1 MLVGGAPGSRV
12 NDDLR
17 LVIVESPDLAA
28 PLVDALDVADIGAWM
43 WVQAENALYFSPR
56 MLELLDLDR
65 DGDRPLLSRF
75 LSAIHPDDREPVR
88 WLIDRELPEGRF
100 ELRHRCARRDGTFRW
115 IGNRGRV
122 ERARDG
128 SLVRQGGVMRDV
140 TRHVLQ
146 EQERARAEQAMQQA
160 QKLESLGV
168 LAGGIAHD
176 FNNLLTAILGNAT
189 LLRAEFPE
197 EALLQAPLEQIEL
210 ASRRAADLCR
220 QMLAYAG
227 KGRFALQAIDLN
239 DVVRASHA
247 LIRVSVP
254 NKAVLDL
261 ELADALPA
269 VLGDQAQLRHLLM
282 NLVINAG
289 EALREGE
296 GTITIATGYR
306 AVTSRELAAIVFN
319 TELQEGRYV
328 SLRVG
333 DTGTGMPPDMI
344 SRIFDPFFT
353 TKFTGRGLGLPAV
366 LGIVRAHDGAMRV
379 DSTPGVGSTFE
390 LLLRAATEGTE
401 TNATTE
407 GTETNATETTEA
419 TETNATETTEGTE
432 TNATETTEVTEMP
445 DEATL
450 ARWRTTG
457 TALVVDDE
465 RGVRDLLRSILQR
478 VGFQVVVAENGRD
491 GVEKLR
497 AIAGTVRLALIDL
510 TMPGL
515 NGLEALAEMRRIKPD
530 LRAVLMSGY
539 ASSAVADADSHG
551 FLQKPLTPY
560 TVREAVWKALTPDR

>member
-401 TNATTE
+401 TNAT
-407 GTETNATETTEA
+407 ETTEA

-432 TNATETTEVTEMP
+432 TNATGTTEVTEMP

-539 ASSAVADADSHG
+539 PSSAVADADSHG

>member
-1 MLVGGAPGSRV
+1 MAVGGASGSRV
-12 NDDLR
+12 DGDVR

-43 WVQAENALYFSPR
+43 WVEAENALYFSPR
-56 MLELLDLDR
+56 MLALLDLDR

-88 WLIDRELPEGRF
+88 RLIDRELPEGPF
-100 ELRHRCARRDGTFRW
+100 ELRHRAARRDGTFRW

-146 EQERARAEQAMQQA
+146 EQERARAEQALQEA
-160 QKLESLGV
+160 QKLESLGI

-197 EALLQAPLEQIEL
+197 EALLQTPLEQIEL

-239 DVVRASHA
+239 DVVRASHP
-247 LIRVSVP
+247 LIRASVP
-254 NKAVLDL
+254 KKAVLDL
-261 ELADALPA
+261 KLLDALPA
-269 VLGDQAQLRHLLM
+269 VLGDQAQLRQLLM
-282 NLVINAG
+282 NLAINAG

-296 GTITIATGYR
+296 GTITIATGCR
-306 AVTSRELAAIVFN
+306 AVTSRELAATVF
-319 TELQEGRYV
+319 TTVLQEGRYV
-328 SLRVG
+328 SLTVS
-333 DTGTGMPPDMI
+333 DTGTGMPRDMI

-353 TKFTGRGLGLPAV
+353 TRFTGRGLGLPAV

-401 TNATTE
+401 TNAT
-407 GTETNATETTEA
+407 ETTEG

-432 TNATETTEVTEMP
+432 TNATETTEATEMP

-465 RGVRDLLRSILQR
+465 RGVRDLLRSILHR

-491 GVEKLR
+491 GVETLR

-515 NGLEALAEMRRIKPD
+515 NGLEALAEMRRIQPD

>member
-1 MLVGGAPGSRV
+1 MAVGGASGSRV
-12 NDDLR
+12 DGDVR

-43 WVQAENALYFSPR
+43 WVEAENALYFSPR

-88 WLIDRELPEGRF
+88 RLIDRELPEGPF
-100 ELRHRCARRDGTFRW
+100 ELRHRAARRDGTFRW

-146 EQERARAEQAMQQA
+146 EQERARAEQALQEA
-160 QKLESLGV
+160 QKLESLGI

-197 EALLQAPLEQIEL
+197 EALLQTPLEQIEL

-239 DVVRASHA
+239 DVVRASHP
-247 LIRVSVP
+247 LIRASVP
-254 NKAVLDL
+254 KKAVLDL
-261 ELADALPA
+261 KLLDALPA
-269 VLGDQAQLRHLLM
+269 VLGDQAQLRQLLM
-282 NLVINAG
+282 NLAINAG

-296 GTITIATGYR
+296 GTITIATGCR
-306 AVTSRELAAIVFN
+306 AVTSRELAATVF
-319 TELQEGRYV
+319 TTVLQEGRYV
-328 SLRVG
+328 SLTVS
-333 DTGTGMPPDMI
+333 DTGTGMPRDMI

-353 TKFTGRGLGLPAV
+353 TRFTGRGLGLPAV

-401 TNATTE
+401 TNAT
-407 GTETNATETTEA
+407 ETTEA

-432 TNATETTEVTEMP
+432 TNATETTEATEMP

-478 VGFQVVVAENGRD
+478 VGFQVVVAENGPD

-510 TMPGL
+510 TMPGM
-515 NGLEALAEMRRIKPD
+515 NGLEALAEMRRIQPD

>member
-189 LLRAEFPE
+189 LLRAECPE

-401 TNATTE
+401 TNAT
-407 GTETNATETTEA
+407 ETTEA

-432 TNATETTEVTEMP
+432 TNATGTTEVTEMP

-539 ASSAVADADSHG
+539 PSSAVADADSHG